1 MEKAETNA
9 LLANLPCRDAKNFS
23 KANLLDTAARNTR
36 EFPVYVDCSDTES
49 DGAQKIVSEQA
60 NVFFKY
66 LHKQM
71 ELKQSK
77 NKRKP
82 DPLPS
87 HPEEIVSKMPK
98 LSQ

>member
-1 MEKAETNA
+1 M
-9 LLANLPCRDAKNFS
+9 
-23 KANLLDTAARNTR
+23 
-36 EFPVYVDCSDTES
+36 YVDCSDTES

-98 LSQ
+98 LSQWRTFRLLNRRKINDFPTIA